1 MNWMKNGLLIWNLA
15 LTLGCGY
22 LLVTHFTG
30 KKTAG
35 SLTSDSRGN
44 KTGESGKG
52 TFKIAYFEMD
62 SLAANFDMVK
72 ELKSEMLKREESIN
86 SEMERLSKNL
96 QQKFNYYQQQA
107 TSGSLNQEQSEAASR
122 EMKNMDDEMKN
133 RKQSLDSEY
142 SDFVMRRQN
151 EIKTKIESFLKEYN
165 KTKEYSY
172 IVSYEQGLFYFKDTA
187 YNITADVVKG
197 LNEFYKAKKN

>member
-1 MNWMKNGLLIWNLA
+1 MKNGLLIWNLA

-22 LLVTHFTG
+22 LLFAHFT
-30 KKTAG
+30 
-35 SLTSDSRGN
+35 GN
-44 KTGESGKG
+44 KTGSQLSGTTRDGKSGAAENG

-86 SEMERLSKNL
+86 GEMDRLSKNL

-107 TSGSLNQEQSEAASR
+107 TSGALNQEQSEAASR
-122 EMKNMDDEMKN
+122 EMKNMDDEMKT
-133 RKQSLDSEY
+133 RKQALDSEY

-151 EIKTKIESFLKEYN
+151 EIKSKIETFLKEYN
-165 KTKEYSY
+165 KTRDYSY
-172 IVSYEQGLFYFKDTA
+172 IVSYEQGLFYYKDTA
-187 YNITADVVKG
+187 YNITSDVIKG
-197 LNEFYKAKKN
+197 LNESYKNKKD